1 MVLTVLV
8 VNDFDDG
15 CGLDLRC
22 IVEYFKSSF
31 CRVIESRS
39 IEEALSV
46 AGHENLDLAIL
57 TLSKKSCSD
66 FLSIL
71 RIALGVTPLIGV
83 ADVCSPQNFPFF
95 SDKGV
100 DDILYS
106 DISREDLFR
115 KVNSLS
121 EAREK
126 MYSSFLVKDLLG
138 KQKKKRVTVCSDSSL
153 NLFDREFSSGDT
165 VIDYMRADSDLKEF
179 ASTDLFLINAEIHN
193 VEEVCANLKLCSLHR
208 HKPVLLVSR
217 GEDKEKAVSV
227 YNKNIGVKDIIYTD
241 VHPSIISCK
250 VNAHIK
256 YKRLLDGFYREVKR
270 NTYMSSVDAL
280 TTVYN
285 RSFLEDFI
293 SRRENAM
300 NHSAVLMIDLDKFK
314 IINDKYGHAF
324 ADKVLSEVAM
334 HIKSYIR
341 LTDCI
346 ARYGGDEFVVFL
358 RNISLTEIEKISERL
373 VHSVAEKL
381 FNGIHCTISIG
392 ACYIDKEEV
401 KLREAIFI
409 ADSFMYI
416 SKKSGGNSVYFC

>member
-8 VNDFDDG
+8 VNDFDNG
-15 CGLDLRC
+15 CGLDLHC
-22 IVEYFKSSF
+22 IVEYFKSNF
-31 CRVIESRS
+31 CKVIESNS
-39 IEEALSV
+39 VEEALSI
-46 AGHENLDLAIL
+46 AGNDSLDLAVMS
-57 TLSKKSCSD
+57 LSKKSCSD
-66 FLSIL
+66 FLSIF
-71 RIALGVTPLIGV
+71 RIALGVTPLLGV
-83 ADVCSPQNFPFF
+83 ADVCSPKDFPFF
-95 SDKGV
+95 SNNGV
-100 DDILYS
+100 DEIIYS
-106 DISREDLFR
+106 DISKNDLFR

-126 MYSSFLVKDLLG
+126 MYSSFLVKDMLG
-138 KQKKKRVTVCSDSSL
+138 KQKRKRVTIFSDDKSD
-153 NLFDREFSSGDT
+153 LFDHEFLSGNT
-165 VIDYMRADSDLKEF
+165 VVDYVKANSDLKEF
-179 ASTDLFLINAEIHN
+179 ASTDLFLVDVRIRD
-193 VEEVCANLKLCSLHR
+193 VEKICANLKLCSLHR
-208 HKPVLLVSR
+208 HKPILLMA
-217 GEDKEKAVSV
+217 GKEDKEKAISV
-227 YNKNIGVKDIIYTD
+227 YNRNIGVQDVVCTS

-256 YKRLLDGFYREVKR
+256 YKRLLDGFYREVKK

-280 TTVYN
+280 TSVYN

-293 SRRENAM
+293 SKRENAM

-314 IINDKYGHAF
+314 MINDKYGHAF

-341 LTDCI
+341 LTDFI

-358 RNISLTEIEKISERL
+358 RNISLTEIERISERL